1 MDYFSRQVSRHWY
14 KLYYAFMLTAS
25 LLLLAGTLITKF
37 VPAFHNIG
45 HQYGL
50 SLTVGILAS
59 LHIIYSVAMLPFIRR
74 TGWSITVFIASLL
87 FTLLLLSAII
97 RTDLTMHSLPYLI
110 LWCVSAALSGSF
122 SLPILAGSVFVTVLC
137 VLQQSHYQILWVTAW
152 GWIWLIGELAAT
164 GSASLFW
171 RKRFVDVEAVKVNR
185 LAGMV
190 KSGQQQALILIQSIT
205 DGVIVTDTEGKI
217 GLMNP
222 AAAQMTEWPVDEA
235 TGVDV
240 QLVVSLMEAN
250 GKEMESDTNPFKT
263 TLSQKQGVS
272 KTLQLK
278 GRKGKIETISLVVS
292 PVITPGTNQIAGS
305 VAVIR
310 DISEEHAAEQ
320 QRGEFISTASHEMR
334 TPVAAIEGYL
344 ALALNDKVS
353 TIDSRARGF
362 LEKAHSS
369 TQHLGKLF
377 QDLLTSAKAED
388 GRLSSHPVVIEMGA
402 FLQQLVD
409 DLTFSAKKKGLATE
423 FIIGSSETID
433 ATNDAASNHVLKPL
447 YYALAD
453 ADRMREVITNLFDNA
468 VKYTDEGKISIGITG
483 DEQVVQF
490 YIKDTG
496 PGIPADDLPH
506 LFQKFYRVD
515 NSATRTIGGT
525 GLGLFIC
532 RKIVELYHGRVWVE
546 SELGKG
552 STFFINLPRLDTQ
565 KALQLQEAEATTT
578 ANTLPNI
585 TSLTN
590 S

>member
-1 MDYFSRQVSRHWY
+1 M
-14 KLYYAFMLTAS
+14 
-25 LLLLAGTLITKF
+25 GT
-37 VPAFHNIG
+37 
-45 HQYGL
+45 
-50 SLTVGILAS
+50 
-59 LHIIYSVAMLPFIRR
+59 
-74 TGWSITVFIASLL
+74 
-87 FTLLLLSAII
+87 
-97 RTDLTMHSLPYLI
+97 
-110 LWCVSAALSGSF
+110 
-122 SLPILAGSVFVTVLC
+122 
-137 VLQQSHYQILWVTAW
+137 
-152 GWIWLIGELAAT
+152 
-164 GSASLFW
+164 
-171 RKRFVDVEAVKVNR
+171 
-185 LAGMV
+185 
-190 KSGQQQALILIQSIT
+190 
-205 DGVIVTDTEGKI
+205 
-217 GLMNP
+217 
-222 AAAQMTEWPVDEA
+222 
-235 TGVDV
+235 
-240 QLVVSLMEAN
+240 
-250 GKEMESDTNPFKT
+250 
-263 TLSQKQGVS
+263 
-272 KTLQLK
+272 
-278 GRKGKIETISLVVS
+278 
-292 PVITPGTNQIAGS
+292 
-305 VAVIR
+305 
-310 DISEEHAAEQ
+310 
-320 QRGEFISTASHEMR
+320 
-334 TPVAAIEGYL
+334 
-344 ALALNDKVS
+344 
-353 TIDSRARGF
+353 
-362 LEKAHSS
+362 
-369 TQHLGKLF
+369 
-377 QDLLTSAKAED
+377 
-388 GRLSSHPVVIEMGA
+388 

-532 RKIVELYHGRVWVE
+532 RKIVELYHGRIWVE

-565 KALQLQEAEATTT
+565 KASQLQEAEATTT